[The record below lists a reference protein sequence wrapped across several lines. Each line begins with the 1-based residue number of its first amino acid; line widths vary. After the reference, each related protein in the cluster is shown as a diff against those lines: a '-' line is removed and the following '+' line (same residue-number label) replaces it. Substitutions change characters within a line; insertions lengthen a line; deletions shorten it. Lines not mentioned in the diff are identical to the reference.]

1 MTRCSLMNL
10 SLKEIPASK
19 LQYICQ
25 SANESHRTRQKHISA
40 FEAGF
45 VAFRVTEKIAQV

>member
-1 MTRCSLMNL
+1 MNL

-25 SANESHRTRQKHISA
+25 SANESHSTRQEHISPV
-40 FEAGF
+40 EAEF
-45 VAFRVTEKIAQV
+45 VAFHVTEKINWV